1 VFSPRDVSYKE
12 SQVENKEQR
21 AMNHYLVADVGGTN
35 ARLGLVTTEG
45 NEVYGIEQLSNKNYP
60 HLLDVVNAYLSR
72 AQCIVLPKKACFAVA
87 SPVTSDRIHFTNNSW
102 SFSIQE
108 LKAQLGL
115 EYLKVINDFEAIALS
130 IPYLGPRE
138 VFRVGGGAALP
149 HRTIAVL
156 GPGTGLG
163 MAALVPNSPQPLPL
177 ATEGG
182 HACFAPQDA
191 LEAHIAGRI
200 KERLGFCSN
209 EDLLSGGGLVSIY
222 EGLCDW
228 HKVQGLYQS
237 PSDITAAALD
247 DKDDMSRLALERF
260 CAILGAVAGDYALQI
275 GAQGGVYIAGGI
287 VPRFK
292 QFLAERSQFRERFVS
307 KGRFRTYLESIPT
320 FVIIAPQPGLIGAA
334 SVFDEGR

>member
-1 VFSPRDVSYKE
+1 
-12 SQVENKEQR
+12 
-21 AMNHYLVADVGGTN
+21 MNHYLVADVGGTN

-45 NEVYGIEQLSNKNYP
+45 NEVFGIEQLSNKDYP

-87 SPVTSDRIHFTNNSW
+87 SPVAGDRIHFTNNSW

-115 EYLKVINDFEAIALS
+115 EYLKVMNDFEAVALS

-138 VFRVGGGAALP
+138 VFRVGTGAAVP
-149 HRTIAVL
+149 HRTIAVM

-163 MAALVPNSPQPLPL
+163 MAALVPNSPKPLPL

-182 HACFAPQDA
+182 HACFAPQDE
-191 LEAHIAGRI
+191 LEVHIASRI
-200 KERLGFCSN
+200 KQRLGFCSN
-209 EDLLSGGGLVSIY
+209 EDLLSGSGLVSIY

-228 HKVQGLYQS
+228 YKSKGTFQN
-237 PSDITAAALD
+237 PSDITTAALEGT
-247 DKDDMSRLALERF
+247 DDMSRLSLERF
-260 CAILGAVAGDYALQI
+260 CAVLGSVAGDYALQI

-292 QFLAERSQFRERFVS
+292 EFLAEHSSFRERFVS
-307 KGRFRTYLESIPT
+307 KGRFRNYLEAIPT
-320 FVIIAPQPGLIGAA
+320 YVIIAPQPGLVGAA
-334 SVFDEGR
+334 SVFDEGQ